1 MLSRHAFLRACLVML
16 TLLCGA
22 CSTNPYR
29 AEPIERS
36 EPAPRSGSSTP
47 SEGDTGSS
55 RPVVPDA
62 VPAPSNRHPG
72 LEQVARTARRM
83 TGVPY
88 NYGGSSPR
96 GFDCSGLVYYAY
108 REAGFVVPRTS
119 REQLRASRPLTLKEA
134 LPGDLVFFS
143 TPEKVSH
150 VGIYLGGQQFVHAPS
165 TGKSVE
171 IETLEQDY
179 YRRHLIRIGRLDVLY

>member
-1 MLSRHAFLRACLVML
+1 
-16 TLLCGA
+16 
-22 CSTNPYR
+22 
-29 AEPIERS
+29 
-36 EPAPRSGSSTP
+36 
-47 SEGDTGSS
+47 
-55 RPVVPDA
+55 
-62 VPAPSNRHPG
+62 
-72 LEQVARTARRM
+72 M